1 MKIIESSKIKEKAY
15 IEKLENGMDIIIIPK
30 KNAIKKYII
39 WGTHFGSIDNHFIMP
54 NTGEEVYIPDGV
66 AHFLEHKMFEQP
78 NGTNSLDTL
87 MALGIDANAYT
98 TNDHTAYLFEC
109 TDNFYEGLD
118 ELMDYV
124 QHPYFT
130 EENVEKEKGIIGQEI
145 GMYDDDPGWQL
156 YMNAMDCMYKENPIK
171 IDIAGTVE
179 SISKIT
185 PDVLYKCYNTFYN
198 PANMTM
204 VVCGDFE
211 PEKLLEEIKKRLIK
225 KENQGEIKR
234 IYAKEERGIN
244 QKEKEVSME
253 LSNPLFLIAYKDNVE
268 NKENFVK
275 RHIAIEILFNLIM
288 GKSSKLYQK
297 LYEEGLLLSKP
308 DMDYEFSNEYAHI
321 LISGTSKNPKKVE
334 EELNR
339 TIKNLKNN
347 GIEEQEF
354 ERSKRKLYGDYVTEY
369 NNVGDIA
376 RMFLSDAMKGIF
388 SFDYIEKYETVTREY
403 VEEILKNIFKQENKI
418 LSIVEPNEAK

>member
-1 MKIIESSKIKEKAY
+1 MKIIESSKIKEKVY
-15 IEKLENGMDIIIIPK
+15 IEKLENGMDVIIIPK
-30 KNAIKKYII
+30 KNAIKKYVI

-54 NTGEEVYIPDGV
+54 TTGEEVYIPDGV

-98 TNDHTAYLFEC
+98 SNDHTAYLFEC

-145 GMYDDDPGWQL
+145 GMYDDDPSWQL
-156 YMNAMDCMYKENPIK
+156 YINAMDCMYKENPIK

-198 PANMTM
+198 PSNMTM

-211 PEKLLEEIKKRLIK
+211 PEKLLNEIKKRLVP

-234 IYAKEERGIN
+234 IYAKEETEIN
-244 QKEKEVSME
+244 RKETEVKME
-253 LSNPLFLIAYKDNVE
+253 LSNPLFLVGYKDATK
-268 NKENFVK
+268 NKENLVK
-275 RHIAIEILFNLIM
+275 RHIAIEIILNMLI
-288 GKSSKLYQK
+288 GKSSELYKK
-297 LYEEGLLLSKP
+297 LYEENILLSEP
-308 DMDYEFSNEYAHI
+308 NFDYEFNNEYAHVTI
-321 LISGTSKNPKKVE
+321 YGQSKNPRRIYEEITKQVE
-334 EELNR
+334 KY
-339 TIKNLKNN
+339 IKNGLD
-347 GIEEQEF
+347 EEHF
-354 ERSKRKLYGDYVTEY
+354 KRIKKKIYGDYAIEY
-369 NNVGDIA
+369 NSVADIA
-376 RMFLSDAMKGIF
+376 RMFLADKMKGIN
-388 SFDYIEKYETVTREY
+388 SFDYIEEFNTVTKEY
-403 VEEILKNIFKQENKI
+403 TEGILKEVFNEKNEI
-418 LSIVEPNEAK
+418 LSIVNPK

>member
-98 TNDHTAYLFEC
+98 TNNHTAYLFEC

-253 LSNPLFLIAYKDNVE
+253 LSNPLFLIGYKDNVE

-275 RHIAIEILFNLIM
+275 RHIAIEILLNMII
-288 GKSSKLYQK
+288 GKSSELYK
-297 LYEEGLLLSKP
+297 
-308 DMDYEFSNEYAHI
+308 
-321 LISGTSKNPKKVE
+321 
-334 EELNR
+334 R
-339 TIKNLKNN
+339 LKYF
-347 GIEEQEF
+347 IE
-354 ERSKRKLYGDYVTEY
+354 R
-369 NNVGDIA
+369 
-376 RMFLSDAMKGIF
+376 
-388 SFDYIEKYETVTREY
+388 
-403 VEEILKNIFKQENKI
+403 
-418 LSIVEPNEAK
+418 AKF

>member
-1 MKIIESSKIKEKAY
+1 MKIIESSKIKEKVY
-15 IEKLENGMDIIIIPK
+15 IEKLENGMDVIIIPK
-30 KNAIKKYII
+30 KNAIKKYVI

-54 NTGEEVYIPDGV
+54 TTGEEVYIPDGV

-98 TNDHTAYLFEC
+98 SNDHTAYLFEC

-145 GMYDDDPGWQL
+145 GMYDDDPSWQL
-156 YMNAMDCMYKENPIK
+156 YINAMDCMYKENPIK

-198 PANMTM
+198 PSNMTM

-211 PEKLLEEIKKRLIK
+211 PEKLLNEIKKRLVP

-234 IYAKEERGIN
+234 IYAKEETEIN
-244 QKEKEVSME
+244 KKETEVKME
-253 LSNPLFLIAYKDNVE
+253 LSNPLFLVGYKDATK
-268 NKENFVK
+268 NKENLVK
-275 RHIAIEILFNLIM
+275 RHIAIEIILNMLI
-288 GKSSKLYQK
+288 GKSSELYKK
-297 LYEEGLLLSKP
+297 LYEENILLSEP
-308 DMDYEFSNEYAHI
+308 NFDYEFNNEYAHVTI
-321 LISGTSKNPKKVE
+321 YGQSKNPRRIYEEITKQVE
-334 EELNR
+334 KY
-339 TIKNLKNN
+339 IKNGLD
-347 GIEEQEF
+347 EEHF
-354 ERSKRKLYGDYVTEY
+354 KRIKKKIYGDYAIEY
-369 NNVGDIA
+369 NSVADIA
-376 RMFLSDAMKGIF
+376 RMFLADKMKGIN
-388 SFDYIEKYETVTREY
+388 SFDYIEEFNTVTKEY
-403 VEEILKNIFKQENKI
+403 TEGILKEVFNEKNEI
-418 LSIVEPNEAK
+418 LSIVNPK

>member
-15 IEKLENGMDIIIIPK
+15 IEKLENGMDVIIIPK
-30 KNAIKKYII
+30 KNAIKKYVI

-54 NTGEEVYIPDGV
+54 TTGEEVYIPDGV

-98 TNDHTAYLFEC
+98 SNDHTAYLFEC

-145 GMYDDDPGWQL
+145 GMYDDDPSWQL
-156 YMNAMDCMYKENPIK
+156 YINAMDCMYKENPIK

-198 PANMTM
+198 PSNMTM

-211 PEKLLEEIKKRLIK
+211 PEKLLNEIKKRLVP

-234 IYAKEERGIN
+234 IYAKEETEIN
-244 QKEKEVSME
+244 KKETEVKME
-253 LSNPLFLIAYKDNVE
+253 LSNPLFLVGYKDATK
-268 NKENFVK
+268 NKENLVK
-275 RHIAIEILFNLIM
+275 RHIAIEIILNMLI
-288 GKSSKLYQK
+288 GKSSELYKK
-297 LYEEGLLLSKP
+297 LYEENILLSEP
-308 DMDYEFSNEYAHI
+308 NFDYEFNNEYAHVTI
-321 LISGTSKNPKKVE
+321 YGQSKNPRRIYEEITKQVE
-334 EELNR
+334 KY
-339 TIKNLKNN
+339 IKNGLD
-347 GIEEQEF
+347 EEHF
-354 ERSKRKLYGDYVTEY
+354 KRIKKKIYGDYAIEY
-369 NNVGDIA
+369 NSVADIA
-376 RMFLSDAMKGIF
+376 RMFLVDKMKEIN
-388 SFDYIEKYETVTREY
+388 SFDYIEEFNTVTKEY
-403 VEEILKNIFKQENKI
+403 TEGILKEVFNEKNEI
-418 LSIVEPNEAK
+418 LSIVNPK

>member
-1 MKIIESSKIKEKAY
+1 
-15 IEKLENGMDIIIIPK
+15 
-30 KNAIKKYII
+30 
-39 WGTHFGSIDNHFIMP
+39 
-54 NTGEEVYIPDGV
+54 
-66 AHFLEHKMFEQP
+66 
-78 NGTNSLDTL
+78 
-87 MALGIDANAYT
+87 
-98 TNDHTAYLFEC
+98 
-109 TDNFYEGLD
+109 
-118 ELMDYV
+118 MDYV

-234 IYAKEERGIN
+234 IYAKEEKEIN

-275 RHIAIEILFNLIM
+275 RHIAIEILLNMII
-288 GKSSKLYQK
+288 GKSSELYKNYMKKIFYLMSQV
-297 LYEEGLLLSKP
+297 LTMNLA
-308 DMDYEFSNEYAHI
+308 MNMHI
-321 LISGTSKNPKKVE
+321 LQYLDNQEIQERYMKN
-334 EELNR
+334 
-339 TIKNLKNN
+339 
-347 GIEEQEF
+347 
-354 ERSKRKLYGDYVTEY
+354 
-369 NNVGDIA
+369 
-376 RMFLSDAMKGIF
+376 
-388 SFDYIEKYETVTREY
+388 
-403 VEEILKNIFKQENKI
+403 
-418 LSIVEPNEAK
+418 

>member
-15 IEKLENGMDIIIIPK
+15 IEKLENGMDVIIIPK
-30 KNAIKKYII
+30 KNAIKKYVI

-54 NTGEEVYIPDGV
+54 TTGEEVYIPDGV

-98 TNDHTAYLFEC
+98 SNDHTAYLFEC

-145 GMYDDDPGWQL
+145 GMYDDDPSWQL
-156 YMNAMDCMYKENPIK
+156 YINAMDCMYKENPIK

-179 SISKIT
+179 SIREIT
-185 PDVLYKCYNTFYN
+185 PDILYKCYKTFYN
-198 PANMTM
+198 PSNMTM

-211 PEKLLEEIKKRLIK
+211 PEKLLNEIKKRLVP

-234 IYAKEERGIN
+234 IYAKEETEIN
-244 QKEKEVSME
+244 KKETEVKME
-253 LSNPLFLIAYKDNVE
+253 LSNPLFLVGYKDATK
-268 NKENFVK
+268 NKENLVK
-275 RHIAIEILFNLIM
+275 RHIAIEIILNMLI
-288 GKSSKLYQK
+288 GKSSELYKK
-297 LYEEGLLLSKP
+297 LYEENILLSEP
-308 DMDYEFSNEYAHI
+308 NFDYEFNNEYAHVTI
-321 LISGTSKNPKKVE
+321 YGQSKNPRRIYEEITKQVE
-334 EELNR
+334 KY
-339 TIKNLKNN
+339 IKNGLD
-347 GIEEQEF
+347 EEHF
-354 ERSKRKLYGDYVTEY
+354 KRIKKKIYGDYATEY
-369 NNVGDIA
+369 NSVADIA
-376 RMFLSDAMKGIF
+376 RMFLADKMKGIN
-388 SFDYIEKYETVTREY
+388 SFDYIEEFNTVTKEY
-403 VEEILKNIFKQENKI
+403 TEGILKEVFNEKNEI
-418 LSIVEPNEAK
+418 LSIVNPK

>member
-1 MKIIESSKIKEKAY
+1 MKIIENSRIKEKAY
-15 IEKLENGMDIIIIPK
+15 IEKLENGMDVIIIPK
-30 KNAIKKYII
+30 KNAIKKYVI

-54 NTGEEVYIPDGV
+54 TTGEEVYIPDGV

-98 TNDHTAYLFEC
+98 SNDHTAYLFEC

-130 EENVEKEKGIIGQEI
+130 DENVEKEKGIIGQEI
-145 GMYDDDPGWQL
+145 GMYDDDPSWQL
-156 YMNAMDCMYKENPIK
+156 YINAMDCMYKENPIK

-198 PANMTM
+198 PSNMTM

-211 PEKLLEEIKKRLIK
+211 PEKLLNEIKKRLVP

-234 IYAKEERGIN
+234 IYAKEETEIN
-244 QKEKEVSME
+244 KKETEVKME
-253 LSNPLFLIAYKDNVE
+253 LSNPLFLVGYKDATK
-268 NKENFVK
+268 NKENLVK
-275 RHIAIEILFNLIM
+275 RHIAIEIILNMLI
-288 GKSSKLYQK
+288 GKSSELYKK
-297 LYEEGLLLSKP
+297 LYEENILLSEP
-308 DMDYEFSNEYAHI
+308 NFDYEFNNEYAHVTI
-321 LISGTSKNPKKVE
+321 YGQSKNPRRIYEEITKQVE
-334 EELNR
+334 KY
-339 TIKNLKNN
+339 IKNGLD
-347 GIEEQEF
+347 EEHF
-354 ERSKRKLYGDYVTEY
+354 KRIKKKIYGDYAIEY
-369 NNVGDIA
+369 NSVADIA
-376 RMFLSDAMKGIF
+376 RMFLADKMKGIN
-388 SFDYIEKYETVTREY
+388 SFDYIEEFNTVTKEY
-403 VEEILKNIFKQENKI
+403 TEGILKEVFNEKNEI
-418 LSIVEPNEAK
+418 LSIVNPK